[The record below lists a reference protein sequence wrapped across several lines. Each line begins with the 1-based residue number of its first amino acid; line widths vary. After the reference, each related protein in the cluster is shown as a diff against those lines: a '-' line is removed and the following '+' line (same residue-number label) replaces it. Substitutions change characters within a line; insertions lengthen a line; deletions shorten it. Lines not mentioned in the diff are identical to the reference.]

1 MSKKICII
9 GGGYVGLP
17 LAVAFAEYFSVIV
30 LTKTKAHAEELS
42 KGIDRTQAFS
52 SDELRRHPII
62 FTSDISNTSDAT
74 VYIVTVPTP
83 IYDDYTPD
91 LSPVEDA
98 TKSIASVLKKD
109 DIVIYESTVF
119 IGCTEEFCAPLLEQK
134 SGLKFNNDFFCGF
147 SPERINPS
155 DTERTIHTVVKIIAG
170 STPPITEQM
179 KEMYG
184 KIIHAGLHIAPSIK
198 VAEASKL
205 IENIQRD
212 VNIALMNELSP
223 LFKVLGIN
231 TNDVINAASTK
242 WNFQPYRPGLVGGHC
257 IGVDPYY
264 MLYNGEKQN
273 IPLPLIALARK
284 TNNAMSDY
292 VVDSTLEL
300 LRQHSIKPS
309 DANILMLGITFKE
322 NCPDI
327 RNSQSARIFSAL
339 KAAVNTIDLCDPI
352 ADQQEVYRVY
362 GIRTIPMA
370 DLKPKRYDAVI
381 ITVAHSLYKTL
392 EIQKLLLQENGI
404 IIDLKG
410 LLPLGKS
417 SFTL

>member
-1 MSKKICII
+1 MSKTICII

-17 LAVAFAEYFSVIV
+17 LAVAFAEYFPVIV
-30 LTKTKAHAEELS
+30 LTKTKTHAQELS
-42 KGIDRTQAFS
+42 NGMDRTQAFS
-52 SDELRRHPII
+52 AEELRRNPII
-62 FTSDISNTSDAT
+62 FTSDISDASEAN

-98 TKSIASVLKKD
+98 TKSVASVLKKD

-119 IGCTEEFCAPLLEQK
+119 IGCTEDFCVPLLEK
-134 SGLKFNNDFFCGF
+134 GSGLSFNKDFFCGF

-155 DTERTIHTVVKIIAG
+155 DTERTIHTVVKIVAG
-170 STPPITEQM
+170 STPHVTEQM

-223 LFKVLGIN
+223 LFKSVGIN
-231 TNDVINAASTK
+231 TNDVIDAASTK

-273 IPLPLIALARK
+273 VPLPLITLARK
-284 TNNAMSDY
+284 TNNAMSNY
-292 VVDSTLEL
+292 VVDSTLAL
-300 LRQHSIKPS
+300 LQQHGIEPS
-309 DANILMLGITFKE
+309 RATILMLGITFKE

-327 RNSQSARIFSAL
+327 RNSQSARIFYDL
-339 KAAVNTIDLCDPI
+339 KAAVKTMELCDPI
-352 ADQQEVYRVY
+352 ADPQEVNRVY
-362 GIRTIPMA
+362 GMQPIPMA
-370 DLKPKRYDAVI
+370 HLKSKRYDAVI

-392 EIQKLLLQENGI
+392 DIQKLLFKEDGV

-410 LLPLGKS
+410 LLPLAKS

>member
-1 MSKKICII
+1 MSKTICII

-17 LAVAFAEYFSVIV
+17 LAVAFAEYFPVIV
-30 LTKTKAHAEELS
+30 LTKTKAHAQELS
-42 KGIDRTQAFS
+42 QGVDRTQAFS
-52 SDELRRHPII
+52 AEELRRHPII
-62 FTSDISNTSDAT
+62 FTSDISDASEAN

-98 TKSIASVLKKD
+98 TKSVASVLKKD

-119 IGCTEEFCAPLLEQK
+119 IGCTEDFCVPLLEK
-134 SGLKFNNDFFCGF
+134 GSGLSFNKDFFCGF

-155 DTERTIHTVVKIIAG
+155 DTERTIHTVVKIVAG
-170 STPPITEQM
+170 STPHVTEQM

-223 LFKVLGIN
+223 LFKSVGIN
-231 TNDVINAASTK
+231 TNDVIDAASTK

-273 IPLPLIALARK
+273 VPLPLITLARK
-284 TNNAMSDY
+284 TNNAMSNY
-292 VVDSTLEL
+292 VVDSTLAL
-300 LRQHSIKPS
+300 LQQHGIEPS
-309 DANILMLGITFKE
+309 RATILMLGITFKE

-327 RNSQSARIFSAL
+327 RNSQSARIFYDL
-339 KAAVNTIDLCDPI
+339 KAAVKTMELCDPI
-352 ADQQEVYRVY
+352 ADPQEVNRVY
-362 GIRTIPMA
+362 GMQPIPMA
-370 DLKPKRYDAVI
+370 HLKSKRYDAVI

-392 EIQKLLLQENGI
+392 DIQKLLFKEDGV

-410 LLPLGKS
+410 LLPLAKS